1 MTTIVNEGLALRIRN
16 IFRYVPDAKPI
27 ELKGSNHNWTQNN
40 IFNRF
45 VKCDMGGI
53 DVEIPTFM
61 RAYAENCITNIM
73 IGKPYTESVREL
85 VAPMIDN
92 TYISKRS
99 ADSIIK
105 SISCGNITYG
115 LVSVMTNKKLVYH
128 GYNGGIFD
136 SDFNPLL
143 LATLVGHY
151 NLTTNNTI
159 QGITYTECRVYV
171 HPKVVIDGTDIM
183 HKAIM
188 KKVIPYFLTEGNSCT
203 PYTKSSS
210 CPIISNIK
218 IKVLIED
225 TSRFFKTPA
234 PVRHSLSDEDIN
246 NFLASHANTVA
257 DQIKVKV

>member
-1 MTTIVNEGLALRIRN
+1 MATIVNEGLALRIRD
-16 IFRYVPDAKPI
+16 IFRHVSDAKPV
-27 ELKGSNHNWTQNN
+27 ELSGGHHNWIQNN

-61 RAYAENCITNIM
+61 RGYAEGYIRRMAGSLHTGNI
-73 IGKPYTESVREL
+73 REL
-85 VAPMIDN
+85 VAPMLN
-92 TYISKRS
+92 RMYTNKRS

-105 SISCGNITYG
+105 SISDGNIAYG
-115 LVSVMTNKKLVYH
+115 LNSVMTNKGLVYH

-151 NLTTNNTI
+151 NLTACNII

-171 HPKVVIDGTDIM
+171 HPKVIMDGTDIM

-188 KKVIPYFLTEGNSCT
+188 KKVIPYFLAEGDSCT
-203 PYTKSSS
+203 PYTDRIS

-218 IKVLIED
+218 IRILIED

-246 NFLASHANTVA
+246 NFLASHADTVA
-257 DQIKVKV
+257 NQIKAGV

>member
-1 MTTIVNEGLALRIRN
+1 MATIVNEGLAIGIRD
-16 IFRYVPDAKPI
+16 IFRHVPVSNPV
-27 ELKGSNHNWTQNN
+27 ELGRSNHNWIRNN

-53 DVEIPTFM
+53 DVEIPVFM
-61 RAYAENCITNIM
+61 RAYAEDYIINRM
-73 IGKPYTESVREL
+73 IRKPYTESVREL

-92 TYISKRS
+92 ACISKRS

-105 SISCGNITYG
+105 SISDGNISYG
-115 LVSVMTNKKLVYH
+115 LISVMTNKGLVYH

-151 NLTTNNTI
+151 NLSTSNNI

-171 HPKVVIDGTDIM
+171 HPKVVMDGTDII

-188 KKVIPYFLTEGNSCT
+188 KKVIPYFLVEGDSCT
-203 PYTKSSS
+203 PYTERIS
-210 CPIISNIK
+210 CPVISNIK
-218 IKVLIED
+218 IKILIED

-234 PVRHSLSDEDIN
+234 SVRQSLSDEDIN
-246 NFLASHANTVA
+246 NFLASHADTVA
-257 DQIKVKV
+257 NQIKVGV

>member
-1 MTTIVNEGLALRIRN
+1 MATMVNEGLALKIGN
-16 IFRYVPDAKPI
+16 IFRYNMGYEAVDLRNGNCDWI
-27 ELKGSNHNWTQNN
+27 QNN

-53 DVEIPTFM
+53 DVEIPVFM
-61 RAYAENCITNIM
+61 RAYAESCINRM
-73 IGKPYTESVREL
+73 IGKPYTDSVREL
-85 VAPMIDN
+85 VAPMIN
-92 TYISKRS
+92 RAYISKRS

-105 SISCGNITYG
+105 SISNGSIAYG
-115 LVSVMTNKKLVYH
+115 LVSVITNKELVYH
-128 GYNGGIFD
+128 GYNGVIFD

-151 NLTTNNTI
+151 NLTTRNTV

-171 HPKVVIDGTDIM
+171 HPKVVMDGTDIM

-188 KKVIPYFLTEGNSCT
+188 KKVIPYFLAEGNSCT
-203 PYTKSSS
+203 PYTERTS

-218 IKVLIED
+218 IKILIED

-234 PVRHSLSDEDIN
+234 PVRQSLSNEDIN
-246 NFLASHANTVA
+246 NFLASHADTVA
-257 DQIKVKV
+257 NQIKVGV

>member
-1 MTTIVNEGLALRIRN
+1 MATIVNENLALRIRD
-16 IFRYVPDAKPI
+16 IFRYIPGANPV
-27 ELKGSNHNWTQNN
+27 ELRGSNHNWTRNN

-45 VKCDMGGI
+45 VKCDMGGV
-53 DVEIPTFM
+53 DVEIPVFM
-61 RAYAENCITNIM
+61 RAYAENYVNIM
-73 IGKPYTESVREL
+73 KGKPYTNSVREL

-92 TYISKRS
+92 TYISKRN

-105 SISCGNITYG
+105 NMSSGSISYG
-115 LVSVMTNKKLVYH
+115 LVSVITNKELIYH
-128 GYNGGIFD
+128 GYNGAIFD

-151 NLTTNNTI
+151 NLTTSNTI

-171 HPKVVIDGTDIM
+171 HPKVVMDGTDIM

-188 KKVIPYFLTEGNSCT
+188 KKVIPYFLVESDSCT
-203 PYTKSSS
+203 PYTERIS

-218 IKVLIED
+218 IKILIED

-234 PVRHSLSDEDIN
+234 PVRQSLSDEDIN
-246 NFLASHANTVA
+246 NFLASHADTVTN
-257 DQIKVKV
+257 QIKAGV